1 MRIKPEMKASFPSR
15 ECRACANFMHA
26 HSEPAKQRPDA
37 FAPGPN
43 HRTKLQRL
51 MMPEYRKQQDDRQ
64 GNSDQPKQRTSTE
77 THVSLHL
84 LI

>member
-1 MRIKPEMKASFPSR
+1 
-15 ECRACANFMHA
+15 MHA
-26 HSEPAKQRPDA
+26 RGEPAKQRPDA

-43 HRTKLQRL
+43 HRAEFQRL
-51 MMPEYRKQQDDRQ
+51 MMPEYCKQQDNRQ
-64 GNSDQPKQRTSTE
+64 RDSQKPEQRTSTE